1 MFSATKLKGTTR
13 ICQTSEFQPEILKEC
28 DGAEEKT
35 NKNGL
40 WAMCARTHKKLI
52 RLFTVATSTRKI
64 SDLGPMMPL
73 FREMHWTVAF
83 LGLTKIAD
91 LAAGSAVYISRLQDM
106 RQDWSKE
113 IPVTIK
119 EFLDII
125 TDYLKWQYSRRGQ
138 CPNDDDQ
145 KKFKIQVSKRVDR
158 MTDFFYQRQIN
169 LDTVSFCQDL
179 TINHEESANPSV
191 KVPSFVKERCHP
203 NHSFLM
209 IYFDLEDH
217 IQGIENL
224 IKTLGEEIKKTHLR
238 LHGPLLVAEYRVEK
252 MKCRSPYFLL
262 LDISQSGEQWLES
275 IPMKG
280 QVINIHKEPETLPLI
295 APATPVPPNSSNQP
309 DAIVPSGPHQES
321 THAVSLSFDGEKVMD
336 VEPLEKT
343 KNSRRCNKTRKLRN
357 RALKIRFSVGFKLQL
372 IVSSIVIVA
381 MLSLS
386 FVSLYFFRDETR
398 NLIDNTNIV

>member
-119 EFLDII
+119 EFLD
-125 TDYLKWQYSRRGQ
+125 
-138 CPNDDDQ
+138 
-145 KKFKIQVSKRVDR
+145 
-158 MTDFFYQRQIN
+158 
-169 LDTVSFCQDL
+169 
-179 TINHEESANPSV
+179 
-191 KVPSFVKERCHP
+191 
-203 NHSFLM
+203 
-209 IYFDLEDH
+209 
-217 IQGIENL
+217 
-224 IKTLGEEIKKTHLR
+224 
-238 LHGPLLVAEYRVEK
+238 
-252 MKCRSPYFLL
+252 
-262 LDISQSGEQWLES
+262 
-275 IPMKG
+275 
-280 QVINIHKEPETLPLI
+280 
-295 APATPVPPNSSNQP
+295 
-309 DAIVPSGPHQES
+309 
-321 THAVSLSFDGEKVMD
+321 
-336 VEPLEKT
+336 
-343 KNSRRCNKTRKLRN
+343 
-357 RALKIRFSVGFKLQL
+357 
-372 IVSSIVIVA
+372 
-381 MLSLS
+381 
-386 FVSLYFFRDETR
+386 
-398 NLIDNTNIV
+398 